1 MKRLL
6 IIAAI
11 AVLVIWVGAG
21 CKTVGGSWELDS
33 PFIDIEYTAPEQ

>member
-6 IIAAI
+6 IITAI

-21 CKTVGGSWELDS
+21 CKTPSGSWELDS